1 MENPGAQVLNEKF
14 NLNTSTE
21 VNAAERRAKVM
32 SGEKITQKVE
42 ARVQNYLNRLQFVLN
57 NEDPQKRERARRLLR
72 SMLYNKYIVKPDE
85 IVDYRLRTDQR
96 IARQQGH
103 GYIEINDDVRALAYR
118 ELSGV
123 IQETIGNQTESL
135 DEWID
140 YLLSDDAAYPDW
152 LKYYAFRNIL
162 SLASYDKQKRE
173 FPKRS
178 ISVID
183 WSTLKEFPELNR
195 EALAYV
201 LDEIEKK
208 YQGVTR
214 KEEIRRLLQGENFAK
229 LYAQAFEKATQASVN
244 RLSVTQGQW
253 VKFDQGSNPQPLVDS
268 LQGHGTGWCTAGE
281 STASYQ
287 LQSGDFYVYYSQDEQ
302 GKFTVPRVA
311 IRMEGNRID
320 EVRGIAENQNLDPYV
335 GDIVQ
340 EKLAELPDGQAYQKK
355 TSDMRMLTTIENK
368 MNSSKSLTRN
378 ELIFL
383 YEING
388 TIEGFGYQRDPRI
401 AEIRSKRDPK
411 KDASV
416 VLDCT
421 TSEIALNRNEV
432 SEHTKAYIGPLFPGI
447 FEELGD
453 IVQIYTSFPKGRV
466 FRDKVIIRIKDRK
479 KLLNDMEIKNINI
492 SPTAEEMI
500 ESLDFMPN
508 ADRLSGIK
516 WLFGKETST
525 PSELIEVVRLKV
537 RDLGF
542 TNCPTTDQ
550 LFAKVQEFGLELC
563 PAEVGPQYRLQYIDQ
578 PRNDCFYIGM
588 KPVVASNRPDVFRL
602 KHDAEGLLLS
612 STWAAPDD
620 EWGLDDTFV
629 FRLCKSS

>member
-1 MENPGAQVLNEKF
+1 
-14 NLNTSTE
+14 
-21 VNAAERRAKVM
+21 
-32 SGEKITQKVE
+32 
-42 ARVQNYLNRLQFVLN
+42 
-57 NEDPQKRERARRLLR
+57 
-72 SMLYNKYIVKPDE
+72 
-85 IVDYRLRTDQR
+85 
-96 IARQQGH
+96 
-103 GYIEINDDVRALAYR
+103 
-118 ELSGV
+118 
-123 IQETIGNQTESL
+123 
-135 DEWID
+135 
-140 YLLSDDAAYPDW
+140 
-152 LKYYAFRNIL
+152 
-162 SLASYDKQKRE
+162 
-173 FPKRS
+173 
-178 ISVID
+178 
-183 WSTLKEFPELNR
+183 
-195 EALAYV
+195 
-201 LDEIEKK
+201 
-208 YQGVTR
+208 
-214 KEEIRRLLQGENFAK
+214 
-229 LYAQAFEKATQASVN
+229 
-244 RLSVTQGQW
+244 
-253 VKFDQGSNPQPLVDS
+253 
-268 LQGHGTGWCTAGE
+268 
-281 STASYQ
+281 
-287 LQSGDFYVYYSQDEQ
+287 
-302 GKFTVPRVA
+302 
-311 IRMEGNRID
+311 
-320 EVRGIAENQNLDPYV
+320 
-335 GDIVQ
+335 
-340 EKLAELPDGQAYQKK
+340 
-355 TSDMRMLTTIENK
+355 MLTTIENK

-563 PAEVGPQYRLQYIDQ
+563 PAEVGLQYRLQYIDQ
-578 PRNDCFYIGM
+578 PRNDWFYIGM
-588 KPVVASNRPDVFRL
+588 KPVVASGDPCVFEL
-602 KHDAEGLLLS
+602 VHDNDGLWLYGHR
-612 STWAAPDD
+612 APPGN
-620 EWGLDDTFV
+620 EWDLDDTFV